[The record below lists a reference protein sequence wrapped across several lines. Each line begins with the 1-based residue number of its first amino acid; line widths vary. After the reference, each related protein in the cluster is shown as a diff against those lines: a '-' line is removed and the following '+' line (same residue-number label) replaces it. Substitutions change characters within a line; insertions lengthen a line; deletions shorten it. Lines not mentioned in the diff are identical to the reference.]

1 MNDLFLER
9 VEENSGKSLSIK
21 IQPGIFPV
29 FSLPIKIKKSLNK
42 IQMSLET
49 VKVFQNP
56 MDAHILKATLESRGI
71 NCYLFDEH
79 IVSTNALYSN
89 MVGGIKLKVGI
100 QDVAVVREI
109 LEEIDQTPYTDESD
123 QAICCPKCQST
134 NLESGKIKTTGI
146 WPKIVAFISLV
157 FGTYPVSVSRVYRC
171 KDCDMEFK

>member
-1 MNDLFLER
+1 MIYFWNGLKRIQANLFQLKF
-9 VEENSGKSLSIK
+9 N
-21 IQPGIFPV
+21 PV
-29 FSLPIKIKKSLNK
+29 FFGYFHSPDHNKKSLNK
-42 IQMSLET
+42 TQMSLET

-56 MDAHILKATLESRGI
+56 MDAYILKATLESRGI

-89 MVGGIKLKVGI
+89 LVGGIKLKVGI
-100 QDVAVVREI
+100 RDVAAVREI
-109 LEEIDQTPYTDESD
+109 LEEIDQTPYTDESN
-123 QAICCPKCQST
+123 QAICCPRCQST

-171 KDCDMEFK
+171 KDCDFEFE